1 MQNTVLNI
9 IPYVAFFAALSYA
22 TYTDI
27 KTQKIKI
34 ITFPIAAIISLPCV
48 IVSIVTQEYWSLFY
62 DFLPLIIGAITGF
75 GIFFFIAFVGK
86 GGGGDAIMNGCIGL
100 VFGISRLM
108 EIFII
113 VVIIIFIWTIYRY
126 IMNKS
131 GKKSYNLRQPYPLAP
146 FVFTGYILVLLY
158 YGLIYIF

>member
-34 ITFPIAAIISLPCV
+34 LTFPIAAIISLPCV

-75 GIFFFIAFVGK
+75 GIFFFIAFVGDMAEPP
-86 GGGGDAIMNGCIGL
+86 DAT
-100 VFGISRLM
+100 VYYS
-108 EIFII
+108 
-113 VVIIIFIWTIYRY
+113 TIKQYLRIYTNCTYLRRY
-126 IMNKS
+126 IW
-131 GKKSYNLRQPYPLAP
+131 
-146 FVFTGYILVLLY
+146 
-158 YGLIYIF
+158 